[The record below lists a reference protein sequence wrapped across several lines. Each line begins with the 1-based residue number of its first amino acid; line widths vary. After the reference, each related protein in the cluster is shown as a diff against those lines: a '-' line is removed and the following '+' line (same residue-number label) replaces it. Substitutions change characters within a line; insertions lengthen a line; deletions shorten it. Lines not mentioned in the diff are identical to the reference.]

1 MNMENDMTDTAQ
13 APRTKPAARR
23 LLPAPGRAALS
34 ILRRLGSWYDRWQQ
48 RQNLAELD
56 DHILRDIGI
65 SPREVERE
73 CAKPF
78 WRR

>member
-1 MNMENDMTDTAQ
+1 MTTEKDIAET
-13 APRTKPAARR
+13 T
-23 LLPAPGRAALS
+23 RAA
-34 ILRRLGSWYDRWQQ
+34 IAGEGLRTMSRKVLIGLGNWYDRWQQ
-48 RQNLAELD
+48 RQDLADLD